1 MSGRR
6 FSILAT
12 VYAIALRIVQAPMIV
27 VDYLIVHELA
37 HVREPNHSPEF
48 WNLVAVH
55 APNWS
60 AARGWLKQNG
70 SGLEW

>member
-1 MSGRR
+1 
-6 FSILAT
+6 
-12 VYAIALRIVQAPMIV
+12 MIV

-55 APNWS
+55 APTWVS
-60 AARGWLKQNG
+60 ARGWLKQNG
-70 SGLEW
+70 TCLEW